1 MNTQFHEPSPTSSR
15 SSAIT
20 AWQSLLSG
28 RYRIKSR
35 YDRAGKRYLVATP
48 NPQGKLTQRQRD
60 VLACRARG
68 TALKVIALDLGVSV
82 GTVSQDLSSAMQ
94 HMGLCSAADLAAVFG
109 HAAGS

>member
-1 MNTQFHEPSPTSSR
+1 MNTEFQNPSPSSSR
-15 SSAIT
+15 SSALT
-20 AWQSLLSG
+20 AWQGLVSG

-60 VLACRARG
+60 VLAYRARG

-82 GTVSQDLSSAMQ
+82 GTVSQDLSFAMQ
-94 HMGLCSAADLAAVFG
+94 HMGFGSAADLAAVFG
-109 HAAGS
+109 HAAG